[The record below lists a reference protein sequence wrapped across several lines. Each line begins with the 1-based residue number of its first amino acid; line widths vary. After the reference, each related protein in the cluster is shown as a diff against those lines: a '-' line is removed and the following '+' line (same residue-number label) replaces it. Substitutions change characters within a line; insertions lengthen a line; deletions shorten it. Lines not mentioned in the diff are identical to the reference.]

1 MNIFASAFILEPVFL
16 QVCLLLY
23 AMELVIIS
31 IWKEGILSNSPEH
44 LRGKE
49 IEL

>member
-1 MNIFASAFILEPVFL
+1 MVCKWDFNLKTKEVGSILEMNIFASAFILESVFL

-31 IWKEGILSNSPEH
+31 I
-44 LRGKE
+44 
-49 IEL
+49 